1 MLINNAGIGV
11 DRRIEIV
18 DGFELNFAVNYLAP
32 FVLSTELQPL
42 LEASA
47 PSRVVTVSSAMHA
60 SVKPLDPDDLQSA
73 NHFKWDKAY
82 NRAKLASI
90 LFFNEFT
97 RRLEGTGVTSNSLHP
112 GAAATNFGGDGD
124 LTEFTAVMLRIM
136 RWFLPGPEAGAQT
149 SIYLATAPGLE
160 QVNGRHFEKLAQK
173 APSELAQDEELA
185 KKLWQ
190 KSKQ

>member
-1 MLINNAGIGV
+1 
-11 DRRIEIV
+11 
-18 DGFELNFAVNYLAP
+18 
-32 FVLSTELQPL
+32 
-42 LEASA
+42 
-47 PSRVVTVSSAMHA
+47 MHA
-60 SVKPLDPDDLQSA
+60 SVKPRTPDDLQSA

-112 GAAATNFGGDGD
+112 GAAATNFGGEGD

-136 RWFLPGPEAGAQT
+136 RWFLLGSEAGAQT

-160 QVNGRHFEKLAQK
+160 QVNGRHFEKLTQK

-190 KSKQ
+190 KPKR